1 MVLLATAVVVLDDVR
16 VPGVKRAVVRLVEK
30 DLVKLF
36 NLPDCQIATRAVV
49 ERTAAVL
56 VLDRGP
62 SRHRG
67 DVDRLLRSL
76 GLDGRLAGINDGG

>member
-1 MVLLATAVVVLDDVR
+1 M
-16 VPGVKRAVVRLVEK
+16 KNLVE
-30 DLVKLF
+30 LF
-36 NLPDCQIATRAVV
+36 NLPDCQISASAVV